1 MELPTGSVYVS
12 LLTVVPI
19 NRLNPCRASTDAS
32 FLEQNDSI
40 LQQRKPTRVQRLT
53 NAMGQSVGTRPL
65 SSADEGPVAK
75 KQRSVGI
82 PQRSV
87 DVPKPSSSQVL
98 IDERLK
104 KARTRPA
111 LTIANIFSS
120 SGRRAQ
126 SVATSSRL
134 NAKAHREQPQN
145 FSFATRRSTRL
156 LGGATHKSSKVSSFQ
171 LL

>member
-1 MELPTGSVYVS
+1 M
-12 LLTVVPI
+12 
-19 NRLNPCRASTDAS
+19 
-32 FLEQNDSI
+32 
-40 LQQRKPTRVQRLT
+40 QRLT
-53 NAMGQSVGTRPL
+53 NTTGESVGTRPL
-65 SSADEGPVAK
+65 SSADEGPVTK
-75 KQRSVGI
+75 RQRSVGV

-87 DVPKPSSSQVL
+87 DVPKPSLSHVP

-134 NAKAHREQPQN
+134 NTKAHREQPQN
-145 FSFATRRSTRL
+145 SGFATRRSTRL

-171 LL
+171 LSRAVRYLISQGWVKGKETTGSQTDIAIIGLRDGRRRSCPR

>member
-1 MELPTGSVYVS
+1 VS
-12 LLTVVPI
+12 TTVFSAPVDS
-19 NRLNPCRASTDAS
+19 LNPSSASTDAS
-32 FLEQNDSI
+32 FLEQDDSI

-53 NAMGQSVGTRPL
+53 NTMGQPVGTRPL
-65 SSADEGPVAK
+65 SSADEGPATK
-75 KQRSVGI
+75 RHRSVGV

-87 DVPKPSSSQVL
+87 EVPKPSSSRVL

-126 SVATSSRL
+126 PVATSSRL
-134 NAKAHREQPQN
+134 DTKSHHEQPPN
-145 FSFATRRSTRL
+145 SGFAARRSTRL
-156 LGGATHKSSKVSSFQ
+156 LGGVTHKSSKVSSFQ
-171 LL
+171 LS

>member
-1 MELPTGSVYVS
+1 VTK
-12 LLTVVPI
+12 
-19 NRLNPCRASTDAS
+19 R
-32 FLEQNDSI
+32 
-40 LQQRKPTRVQRLT
+40 
-53 NAMGQSVGTRPL
+53 
-65 SSADEGPVAK
+65 
-75 KQRSVGI
+75 QRSVGA

-134 NAKAHREQPQN
+134 NTKAHREQPQN
-145 FSFATRRSTRL
+145 SGFATRRSTRL
-156 LGGATHKSSKVSSFQ
+156 LGGATHKNPKVSPFQ
-171 LL
+171 LLETARWLSPYTKA

>member
-1 MELPTGSVYVS
+1 MTK
-12 LLTVVPI
+12 
-19 NRLNPCRASTDAS
+19 R
-32 FLEQNDSI
+32 
-40 LQQRKPTRVQRLT
+40 
-53 NAMGQSVGTRPL
+53 
-65 SSADEGPVAK
+65 
-75 KQRSVGI
+75 QRSVGV

-87 DVPKPSSSQVL
+87 DVSKPPLSQVV

-134 NAKAHREQPQN
+134 NTKAHHEQPQN
-145 FSFATRRSTRL
+145 SGLATRRSTRL
-156 LGGATHKSSKVSSFQ
+156 LGGTTQKSSKVSLFQ
-171 LL
+171 PS